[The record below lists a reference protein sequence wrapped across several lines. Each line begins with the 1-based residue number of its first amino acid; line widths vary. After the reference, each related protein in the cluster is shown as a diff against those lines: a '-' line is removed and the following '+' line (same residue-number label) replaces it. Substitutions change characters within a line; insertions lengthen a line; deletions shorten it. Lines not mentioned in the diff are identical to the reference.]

1 MRFLVDENIP
11 YSAVERLRGLGHDV
25 VAVRDVMRGAP
36 DEDVLARS
44 RSEDRV
50 LVTADK
56 DFGEMIFARRDLAAG
71 VLLVRSR
78 TSRPAAKVD
87 GPARAGRRGIGG
99 DHPVRS
105 PTSARTIPIPP
116 TAARG

>member
-1 MRFLVDENIP
+1 MRFLIDENFP
-11 YSAVERLRGLGHDV
+11 YSAVERLRRSGHDV
-25 VAVRDVMRGAP
+25 VAVRDGIRGAP
-36 DEDVLARS
+36 DEDVLAKS
-44 RSEDRV
+44 RMENRV

-87 GPARAGRRGIGG
+87 LAVRAIDDLGERLAGSFVVVGEGGTRVRRI
-99 DHPVRS
+99 R
-105 PTSARTIPIPP
+105 
-116 TAARG
+116 

>member
-1 MRFLVDENIP
+1 MRFLVDENMP

-25 VAVRDVMRGAP
+25 LAVRDVMRGAP
-36 DEDVLARS
+36 DEDVLAKS
-44 RSEDRV
+44 RSENRV

-78 TSRPAAKVD
+78 TSRPVAKGDV
-87 GPARAGRRGIGG
+87 AVRAIDDLGERLAGSFVVAGEGG
-99 DHPVRS
+99 TRVRQI
-105 PTSARTIPIPP
+105 R
-116 TAARG
+116 